1 MDDPENLESLYFT
14 DYFGN
19 KVRLGEVGMYR
30 VYEQND
36 HIGMS
41 KSCAMD
47 IAEEQ
52 MQNIIIDDNTFN
64 DWYNNRYKFYT
75 LYTAIH
81 IYLYELH
88 YDTAKLTKDWFR
100 QFYIMKTSA
109 YEYR

>member
-1 MDDPENLESLYFT
+1 MDDPENIDSIYFT

-19 KVRLGEVGMYR
+19 KVRLGEVGIYR
-30 VYEQND
+30 GYEPND

-52 MQNIIIDDNTFN
+52 IQNIIIDDNIFN
-64 DWYNNRYKFYT
+64 DWYTNRYKFYT
-75 LYTAIH
+75 LYTSIH
-81 IYLYELH
+81 IYLYESH
-88 YDTAKLTKDWFR
+88 YDTVKLAKDWFR
-100 QFYIMKTSA
+100 QLYIMKTSA